1 MLEEWGFRAEGLRQ
15 GGARLRITGCELGSR
30 APGSSLD
37 RRKRARLSY
46 ALVGEDHDIRS
57 LDEGDY
63 LFAGFECELVGA
75 LTGDEGDH
83 VVIPDLEGHLGR
95 RFPLYHLGDS
105 AG

>member
-1 MLEEWGFRAEGLRQ
+1 MGREPPVLRQ
-15 GGARLRITGCELGSR
+15 EGGRG
-30 APGSSLD
+30 P
-37 RRKRARLSY
+37 RLSY

-63 LFAGFECELVGA
+63 LFARFECELVGA

-95 RFPLYHLGDS
+95 RFPLYHRGDG
-105 AG
+105 AR

>member
-1 MLEEWGFRAEGLRQ
+1 MGRGPLVLRQ
-15 GGARLRITGCELGSR
+15 IGGRGRGLG
-30 APGSSLD
+30 
-37 RRKRARLSY
+37 Y